1 MATLKHN
8 RESLSRF
15 KAKCFI
21 VMYFYRLLAQAIIV
35 VCLYSFPE
43 IAVICSVVLVLSWN
57 VILIIFWPFE
67 TFIDNMT
74 TVTNEVSVLINVYF
88 MMCLTDQ
95 FVQPEHRGDL
105 GTAIIYL
112 TLINFGIN
120 LIIVFIIMQRDCMI
134 KWRRYWFKKAE
145 NKFSAKQEANQEA
158 NRTFAIES

>member
-8 RESLSRF
+8 RESLSRS

-88 MMCLTDQ
+88 MMCLTGQ
-95 FVQPEHRGDL
+95 FVEPEARGDL
-105 GTAIIYL
+105 GTSIIYF
-112 TLINFGIN
+112 TLLNFGIN
-120 LIIVFIIMQRDCMI
+120 LIIVFIIMRRDWMR
-134 KWRRYWFKKAE
+134 KWKRY
-145 NKFSAKQEANQEA
+145 
-158 NRTFAIES
+158 